1 MIAKN
6 IEMIQSLPSV
16 RYVNNAL
23 LKITIY
29 IVQPTSNN
37 KMNEKINKIENDL
50 GGV

>member
-29 IVQPTSNN
+29 IVQP
-37 KMNEKINKIENDL
+37 INKIENDL